1 MGLAAKLCAAA
12 VPASN
17 TDTQAKAAAA
27 HLFFAGAMR
36 SSAEFFRGGMND
48 NCGTELLLK

>member
-1 MGLAAKLCAAA
+1 MGLTAKVCAAA

-17 TDTQAKAAAA
+17 SETHANAPKVR
-27 HLFFAGAMR
+27 LFFAGTTR